1 MRHLVCLLY
10 WYDIT
15 NTTCFTGTKV
25 QILTAVS
32 GHIAE
37 TIQGVAVVK
46 AFKAEERYTSLNKS
60 KLQEMQS
67 AAFTLETLQMWLSVS
82 SLRPFTP
89 VA

>member
-1 MRHLVCLLY
+1 MPLKRSLHASIQSASLHEMRHLVCLLY

-46 AFKAEERYTSLNKS
+46 ASYTPLTH
-60 KLQEMQS
+60 L
-67 AAFTLETLQMWLSVS
+67 
-82 SLRPFTP
+82 
-89 VA
+89 